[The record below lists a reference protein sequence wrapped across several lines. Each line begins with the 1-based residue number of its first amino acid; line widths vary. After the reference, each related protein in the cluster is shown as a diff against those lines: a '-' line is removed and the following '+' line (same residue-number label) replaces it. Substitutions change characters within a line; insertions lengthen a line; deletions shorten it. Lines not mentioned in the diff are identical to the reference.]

1 MNIYATI
8 KNIGLNNQST
18 NEIKSI
24 QKALNKSQAII
35 SFDIEGDILDAN
47 ENFLELLGY
56 SFSEIIGKHHS
67 MFLDKSYAESEDYKN
82 FWHSLKNGAF
92 KSAEFKRIAKG
103 GHEVWIQASY
113 NPLINDK
120 GEVYKIV
127 KFATDIT
134 AQKLEMADYEGQI
147 KAINKSLAVI
157 SFNLDGT
164 ILDANDNFLKTVGY
178 DRSEIVGNHHRMFVD
193 PAYSKSDDYK
203 AFWNSLA
210 SGAFQA
216 SEFMRLAKGGKEIWI
231 QASYNPIF
239 DPNGKPFKVVKYA
252 TDITAQKIINA
263 DYSGQIDAIN
273 KSQAVISFNLDGTIL
288 DANDNFL
295 KTLGYERGEVIG
307 KHHSMFVDA
316 AFRQSNDYQTLW
328 QSLNNGEFQSG
339 EFKRIAKDG
348 HEVWIQASYNPIFN
362 PNGKPFKV
370 VKYASDV
377 TRQTLARLNAEKIN
391 TLMDEKISSLLSSI
405 NDANEQTGTA
415 AQSSTETLQMIQ
427 SVSAATEQFR
437 AAADEIAQ
445 SMEGSR
451 SEVEEAIN
459 EARKADHST
468 EKLSEAALSMNNIVS
483 VIQEIANQIN
493 LLALNATIESA
504 RAGDAGKGFAVV
516 ASEVK
521 SLASQVA
528 DATVQIS
535 SEITNMQN
543 VSHEVIQQLSNI
555 KKSVHQV
562 ENSVTTVSSAVE
574 EQTATAKEMTQ
585 NIQTTVDEVQK
596 IDESLISIS
605 SSVKNANSST
615 EEVSQLYKSLQN

>member
-18 NEIKSI
+18 NETKSI
-24 QKALNKSQAII
+24 QKALNKSQAVI
-35 SFDIEGDILDAN
+35 SFDSEGIILDAN
-47 ENFLELLGY
+47 ENFLETLGY
-56 SFSEIIGKHHS
+56 SFTEIIGKHHS

-82 FWHSLKNGAF
+82 FWHSLKNGEF
-92 KSAEFKRIAKG
+92 KSAEFKRIAKD
-103 GHEVWIQASY
+103 GHEVWIQATY
-113 NPLINDK
+113 NPIVNDK
-120 GEVYKIV
+120 GDVYKVV

-178 DRSEIVGNHHRMFVD
+178 DRSEVVGNHHRMFVD

-210 SGAFQA
+210 SGEFQA
-216 SEFMRLAKGGKEIWI
+216 AEFMRLAKGGKEIWI

-239 DPNGKPFKVVKYA
+239 DPSGRPFKVVKYA
-252 TDITAQKIINA
+252 TDITAQKIKNA

-273 KSQAVISFNLDGTIL
+273 KSQAVISFNLDGTII
-288 DANDNFL
+288 DANNNFL
-295 KTLGYERGEVIG
+295 KTLGYDRGEVIG
-307 KHHSMFVDA
+307 KHHSIFVDET
-316 AFRQSNDYQTLW
+316 FRQSDDYKMLW

-339 EFKRIAKDG
+339 EYKRIAKDG
-348 HEVWIQASYNPIFN
+348 HEVWIQASYNPIFD
-362 PNGKPFKV
+362 PSGKPFKV

-451 SEVEEAIN
+451 IEVSDAIN
-459 EARKADHST
+459 EANKADIST
-468 EKLSEAALSMNNIVS
+468 EKLSNAALSMNNIVS
-483 VIQEIANQIN
+483 AIQEIANQIN

-504 RAGDAGKGFAVV
+504 RAGNAGKGFAVV

-528 DATVQIS
+528 DATVNIS
-535 SEITNMQN
+535 SEISNMQT
-543 VSHEVIQQLSNI
+543 VSNEVIDQLSNI

-585 NIQTTVDEVQK
+585 SIQTTVEEVQK

-615 EEVSQLYKSLQN
+615 EEVSHLYKSLQN